1 VPDLKWLDRF
11 AGQGVDE
18 LLSLEDEY
26 RKDSLV
32 LAFEFA
38 LDAKSTRI
46 GADRLSPTEL
56 VILAVEALE
65 REVNNGGYRLF
76 FENSSRRYSPL
87 IVRGLERIKC
97 FETAKITQ
105 RAIDAL
111 HLPELTVGAIEVAIG
126 VANRD
131 RDEELNRCDEL
142 YYSSREDIAGRLFA
156 FIRANK
162 SEISFK

>member
-1 VPDLKWLDRF
+1 MPDLKWLDRF

-18 LLSLEDEY
+18 LLSLGDEY

-46 GADRLSPTEL
+46 GVDRLSPAEL
-56 VILAVEALE
+56 VVLAVEALE

-76 FENSSRRYSPL
+76 FENSSRKYAPL
-87 IVRGLERIKC
+87 IVRELERIKC

-105 RAIDAL
+105 RAINAL
-111 HLPELTVGAIEVAIG
+111 HLPELTIEAIEVAIG
-126 VANRD
+126 SADQD
-131 RDEELNRCDEL
+131 RDDELNRCDEL
-142 YYSSREDIAGRLFA
+142 YYSSREDIGGRLFD
-156 FIRANK
+156 FIKANR